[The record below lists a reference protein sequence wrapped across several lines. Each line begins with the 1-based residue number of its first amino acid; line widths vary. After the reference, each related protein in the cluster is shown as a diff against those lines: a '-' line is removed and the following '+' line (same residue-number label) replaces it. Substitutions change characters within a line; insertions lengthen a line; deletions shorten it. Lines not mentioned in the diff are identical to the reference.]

1 MFAFALWDI
10 NEKILHLARD
20 RIGEKPIYYGWQN
33 NCFIFASELK
43 AIKKFPNFDK
53 ELSKQA
59 IDMQLKLSYV
69 PAPYSIYKNIFKL
82 MPATFITI
90 KTNSKLKSDIKEKY
104 YWSPKKQINKGES
117 KPIKSLEKQ
126 EEQLKIS

>member
-1 MFAFALWDI
+1 MLYNSLRYRKKPQISRGMFAFALWDI

-69 PAPYSIYKNIFKL
+69 QLHTPFIKIFL
-82 MPATFITI
+82 
-90 KTNSKLKSDIKEKY
+90 N
-104 YWSPKKQINKGES
+104 
-117 KPIKSLEKQ
+117 
-126 EEQLKIS
+126 